1 MSLVLVVE
9 DEPDIGDV
17 FAEIVRLE
25 GHEPILAPNGEI
37 ACKLARSARPAL
49 IFMDLVMPVMS
60 GTQAMCLIRADPI
73 TRQIPIIATSVA
85 RPDLDTIGLLADD
98 FLPKP
103 FNVSD
108 VESLIKRYLVERQ
121 PAL

>member
-1 MSLVLVVE
+1 MSVVLVVE

-37 ACKLARSARPAL
+37 ALKLARSARPDL
-49 IFMDLVMPVMS
+49 ILMDLVMPIMN
-60 GTQAMCLIRADPI
+60 GTQAMCMIRADPI
-73 TRQIPIIATSVA
+73 TRRIPIIATSVG
-85 RPDLDTIGLLADD
+85 RPDLETIGLLADE

-108 VESLIKRYLVERQ
+108 VQDLLKRYLAERQ
-121 PAL
+121 PVV